1 MRLRPAD
8 EVDASAAALA
18 LTRERREAIA
28 GAMQG
33 VRLDYVPAWAANLPE
48 ERWRQSAALVKAHGE
63 QSPRNGAGL

>member
-1 MRLRPAD
+1 LRPAD

-18 LTRERREAIA
+18 LTQERREAIA
-28 GAMQG
+28 GAMRG

-63 QSPRNGAGL
+63 QGPRTGAGL